1 MSEEP
6 NKGVYLLELELH
18 NVKCFTGPEKIDFR
32 GADGNWAQW
41 SVIIGENGVG
51 KTTVLRAIAGLC
63 PEVNNLGQEFVHMV
77 FEKSDL
83 YMAIQRNKEGHIYMK
98 AWTEG
103 FPTSETAP
111 WTNSF
116 KWSQS
121 GSEYGTNTYLAMG
134 LACIGYGASRKMG
147 STDQS
152 SNRLGDTSATLFDDE
167 ALLANAEELIIRIDY
182 QAEKD
187 KTNTAKRQRKRIQE
201 ILLNILPEVRDLK
214 IVHRES
220 DFGSE
225 VHFQTPDGWVRL
237 QDMSLGY
244 KTLIS
249 WVVDLASKMFIIYKS
264 EEKPLEQP
272 VIVLVDEIDLHMH
285 PKWQRKIMDYLGDI
299 FKRAQFIV
307 TAHSP
312 LIVQAAQD
320 ANLILLKRVGDHV
333 EVENDPIHVKNWR
346 IDQIL
351 ASDLFGGVSAHS
363 EETEELLE
371 KRKSILSKST
381 LTPKDQKDL
390 EKLEKEIGTIPS
402 GQSQE
407 EIQMMDIIRKAAEQL
422 K

>member
-1 MSEEP
+1 M
-6 NKGVYLLELELH
+6 
-18 NVKCFTGPEKIDFR
+18 
-32 GADGNWAQW
+32 
-41 SVIIGENGVG
+41 
-51 KTTVLRAIAGLC
+51 
-63 PEVNNLGQEFVHMV
+63 
-77 FEKSDL
+77 
-83 YMAIQRNKEGHIYMK
+83 
-98 AWTEG
+98 G
-103 FPTSETAP
+103 F
-111 WTNSF
+111 
-116 KWSQS
+116 
-121 GSEYGTNTYLAMG
+121 
-134 LACIGYGASRKMG
+134 
-147 STDQS
+147 TDQS
-152 SNRLGDTSATLFDDE
+152 QNRLEDTSATLFDDE
-167 ALLANAEELIIRIDY
+167 ALLANAEELILRIDY

-187 KTNTAKRQRKRIQE
+187 KSNLAKRQRERIQE
-201 ILLNILPEVRDLK
+201 ILLNILPEVKDLK

-225 VHFQTPDGWVRL
+225 VHFLTPDGWVRL
-237 QDMSLGY
+237 KEMSLGY

-249 WVVDLASKMFIIYKS
+249 WVVDLASKMFIIYKG

-285 PKWQRKIMDYLGDI
+285 PKWQRKIMDYLGNI

-363 EETEELLE
+363 EEVQELLD
-371 KRKSILSKST
+371 KRTAILSKPN
-381 LTPKDQKDL
+381 LTAKDEKEL
-390 EKLEKEIGTIPS
+390 KKLEKEIGPLPS

-407 EIQMMDIIRKAAEQL
+407 EIQMMNIIRKAAEQL